1 MKKIILISLV
11 LTMLTGIIVAQSQRP
26 APEMQQN
33 VVGNKGY
40 LFMEND
46 KLLHIMDETGMGMK
60 LQNEMTLQNGTIIKP
75 DGSYQ
80 LQNGPQLQLRNGEI
94 MDMDGIKYK
103 SERKFLK
110 KTHRKKVEKTK
121 SQKMHSNGHQQHS
134 SGSSSGHQH

>member
-11 LTMLTGIIVAQSQRP
+11 LTMLTGIVVAQSQRP

-60 LQNEMTLQNGTIIKP
+60 LQNEMTLQNGTIIRP

-80 LQNGPQLQLRNGEI
+80 LQNGTRLHLQNGEI
-94 MDMDGIKYK
+94 MDTDGIKYK
-103 SERKFLK
+103 SEKKFLK
-110 KTHRKKVEKTK
+110 KTNRKKVEKRKT
-121 SQKMHSNGHQQHS
+121 QNRHSGGHQQRN